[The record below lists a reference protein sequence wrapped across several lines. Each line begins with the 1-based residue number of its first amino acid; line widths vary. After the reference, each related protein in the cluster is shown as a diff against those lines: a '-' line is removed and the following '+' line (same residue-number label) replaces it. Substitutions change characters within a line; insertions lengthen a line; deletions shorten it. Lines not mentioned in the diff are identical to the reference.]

1 MTVSHSQGHSQI
13 FLSLVKVTVTSHSHW
28 SKSQSLVKVT
38 KISQSLWL
46 VVKLCKTNTRWC
58 DLVND
63 ECSRDSFWWGW
74 RISLGEVIFSKGS
87 TWRPVLVEK
96 SGPEGSLTFRHPKIS
111 KSRTTMNFKISS
123 GEIEEIYSV
132 SLYPQGFLLVFSRS
146 WENCP
151 GRVFVFSAPKVV
163 KSRTTTNFATANYF
177 SVRYHSGS
185 LYLRGFACSLNGLRE
200 NWSFQNCPD
209 RTILL
214 TTFVWW

>member
-1 MTVSHSQGHSQI
+1 MTVSHSQSHSQNFFVTGQI

-63 ECSRDSFWWGW
+63 ECSRDSFSWGW
-74 RISLGEVIFSKGS
+74 RISLGEVISSNGS
-87 TWRPVLVEK
+87 TWRSVLVEK

-132 SLYPQGFLLVFSRS
+132 SLYPERFLLVFFYWFSLVREKTAREGSSCFRHPKLWSR
-146 WENCP
+146 E
-151 GRVFVFSAPKVV
+151 RR
-163 KSRTTTNFATANYF
+163 RTLLPQIILALDTT
-177 SVRYHSGS
+177 
-185 LYLRGFACSLNGLRE
+185 RGVYISEGLRV
-200 NWSFQNCPD
+200 
-209 RTILL
+209 LL
-214 TTFVWW
+214 MV